1 MNGQVVCGRDSQKA
15 LWFIRVRDK
24 NESPLNNID
33 ERVWDFEITA
43 HNLSTMPPIT
53 TTPRLSALGFC
64 GVDDSVH
71 VDQLLLIAHSFP
83 EVEFGVLFRPDIE
96 GQPRYASAAWVQTLT
111 DRVACYQR
119 ATTTTADTAGHHGQK
134 TPKLAAHLCGSRVTE
149 LLYDGDMTFLVSIII
164 PIFTRVQINATAV
177 NGVDTSRLDD
187 PAVHARLRAI
197 TLQFPQVQFIL
208 QQNNETA
215 ALCDGLT
222 KILLDEQ
229 NERSSSTILSKRP
242 PINNVAMLCDESK
255 GTGLMSS
262 SWPAPTHGSL
272 LLYET
277 GYAGGIGPDN
287 VTQVL
292 PHILRAVASAC
303 DSNNNNDP
311 DNNVDQK
318 RGTVSSS
325 SSSSFWID
333 MESSLRS
340 IKNGRDVFD
349 LDKCYQVIDAVC
361 QLGLMTKPPY
371 LSR

>member
-1 MNGQVVCGRDSQKA
+1 
-15 LWFIRVRDK
+15 
-24 NESPLNNID
+24 
-33 ERVWDFEITA
+33 
-43 HNLSTMPPIT
+43 MP
-53 TTPRLSALGFC
+53 PRLSALGFC

-71 VDQLLLIAHSFP
+71 VDQLLLIAHAFP
-83 EVEFGVLFRPDIE
+83 QVEFGVLFRPDLE
-96 GQPRYASAAWVQTLT
+96 GQPRYASAAWVQNLT
-111 DRVACYQR
+111 EAVECYQR
-119 ATTTTADTAGHHGQK
+119 ATTTADTVGHHGQK
-134 TPKLAAHLCGSRVTE
+134 TPKFAAHLCGSRVTE
-149 LLYDGDMTFLVSIII
+149 LLYDGDTTFLASIVI
-164 PIFTRVQINATAV
+164 PIFTRVQINATSV

-208 QQNNETA
+208 QQNDETA
-215 ALCDGLT
+215 ALCDGMT
-222 KILLDEQ
+222 KILLNEQ
-229 NERSSSTILSKRP
+229 KEQASTISSKRL
-242 PINNVAMLCDESK
+242 PINVAMLCDESK

-262 SWPAPTHGSL
+262 SWPPPKHTS
-272 LLYET
+272 LYET

-292 PHILRAVASAC
+292 PSIIRAVTAG
-303 DSNNNNDP
+303 DNNNNDP
-311 DNNVDQK
+311 DNNVDQQ
-318 RGTVSSS
+318 RVTA

-361 QLGLMTKPPY
+361 QLGLMAKPSF